1 MDSTVWADRVGLS
14 YQYPFIDSIYFVV
27 CVHILNCVLCVHILD
42 SCSETET
49 KGTTNQR
56 AQICTSGPPKF
67 TDCPS
72 KTSSQG
78 GTSDAQILTIDIF
91 ALACPVIFYC
101 QWKNTRANVGA
112 LRLEQCVF
120 GMTSGQQLT
129 LERLRRPLERERDQL
144 REAREAI
151 LQQLK
156 VLKVSRKMQ
165 LNVE

>member
-1 MDSTVWADRVGLS
+1 MHSLVQS
-14 YQYPFIDSIYFVV
+14 YFIV
-27 CVHILNCVLCVHILD
+27 
-42 SCSETET
+42 
-49 KGTTNQR
+49 
-56 AQICTSGPPKF
+56 
-67 TDCPS
+67 
-72 KTSSQG
+72 
-78 GTSDAQILTIDIF
+78 
-91 ALACPVIFYC
+91 

-129 LERLRRPLERERDQL
+129 LEKLRRPLERERDQL

-151 LQQLK
+151 LEQLK